1 MANQT
6 QALVKSPFQI
16 VSAVVPTVLLCG
28 AAAMWAAGPL
38 VGLAP
43 QVAQAGGITFLCMS
57 LWATG
62 LLPEFVTALL
72 FFALATLSGV
82 GSTSGVFSGFGS
94 SAFWLVLSGL
104 IMGAAISK
112 TGLGARVARAVARP
126 LSGSY
131 VRLIAG
137 VVGISYGLAFVMPS
151 NMGRITLLLP
161 VMLALADAVRVV
173 PGSRGRAG
181 VVLAAGFGTFLLST
195 SILTANVPNLVL
207 AGTVEALYTM
217 PLGSVP
223 YLVLHAPVLGVLKGL
238 LLIGLIG
245 LMFPDHVQPMAR
257 LATTAA
263 PLTMAEWRLTVIL
276 AATLGLWVTAAW
288 HGISP
293 AWIGLAAAVLCLLP
307 GVGFLPPEA
316 FGQLN
321 FRTIFYVAA
330 ILGLASMI
338 RETGLGTLL
347 GHGLLR
353 VTPLDP
359 RAPFWNFTA
368 LAGLTTVLSLAVPN
382 GAPVLF
388 TPMAAEA
395 AAATG
400 FGLFTVVMM
409 SVLGF
414 STVLLPFQAPPI
426 LLALE
431 LGAVRLRDATRLS
444 LVSAALTL
452 LLLVPVDYLWWHWLG
467 RL

>member
-1 MANQT
+1 
-6 QALVKSPFQI
+6 
-16 VSAVVPTVLLCG
+16 
-28 AAAMWAAGPL
+28 
-38 VGLAP
+38 
-43 QVAQAGGITFLCMS
+43 MS

-62 LLPEFVTALL
+62 LVPEFVTALL
-72 FFALATLSGV
+72 FFGVATLSGV
-82 GSTSGVFSGFGS
+82 SSTSGVFSGFES

-104 IMGAAISK
+104 IMGAAIHK
-112 TGLGARVARAVARP
+112 TGLGARAARALARP

-137 VVGISYGLAFVMPS
+137 VVGISYGLAFIMPS

-161 VMLALADAVRVV
+161 VMLALADEVRLA
-173 PGSRGRAG
+173 PGSRGHTG

-207 AGTVEALYTM
+207 AGTVEALYQM
-217 PLGSVP
+217 PLGYVP

-238 LLIGLIG
+238 LLIGLIC
-245 LMFPDHVQPMAR
+245 LMFPDHVWPMAS
-257 LATTAA
+257 AA
-263 PLTMAEWRLTVIL
+263 AAGGPLTVAEWRLTIIL
-276 AATLGLWVTAAW
+276 AATLGLWVTDAW
-288 HGISP
+288 HGLSP

-307 GVGFLPPEA
+307 RIGFLPPEA

-321 FRTIFYVAA
+321 FRTMFYVAA

-347 GHGLLR
+347 GHSLLE

-359 RAPFWNFTA
+359 QAPFWNFTA

-388 TPMAAEA
+388 TPMAAEVS
-395 AAATG
+395 AATG
-400 FGLFTVVMM
+400 FGLLTVVML

-426 LLALE
+426 ILALE
-431 LGAVRLRDATRLS
+431 LGAVPARRCDS
-444 LVSAALTL
+444 VSS
-452 LLLVPVDYLWWHWLG
+452 WQH
-467 RL
+467 